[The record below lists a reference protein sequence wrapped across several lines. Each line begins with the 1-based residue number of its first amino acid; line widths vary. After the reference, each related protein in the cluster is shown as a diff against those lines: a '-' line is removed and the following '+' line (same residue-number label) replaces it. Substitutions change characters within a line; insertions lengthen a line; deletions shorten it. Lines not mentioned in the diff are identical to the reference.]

1 MAHRYNH
8 GFDMNMEIAS
18 NEEDASDVTAEQIR
32 DILKKRLA
40 MSDDELMTLVNNFD
54 TKELEPGDNVDAGR
68 EIPRFA
74 GLVACSPASP

>member
-54 TKELEPGDNVDAGR
+54 TKELEPGDNVDA
-68 EIPRFA
+68 EVPAAPAPA
-74 GLVACSPASP
+74 GL